1 VTRIPELEQELVA
14 AAARLRSPRRRL
26 VWPAARAALAVG
38 TAAAVILVAVIVF
51 GGNDDGRRQHP
62 AGAQPAP
69 STAGEDSPAGEFVP
83 ERQRIARTANRWA
96 RLFVASDLADCKY
109 MSQPACE
116 RITCMRVGPRLI
128 PNCTPPSPAFRL
140 SFARA
145 KVEDVEEKGNRA
157 AARFSNGEVVEL
169 ERPRAYGLDGVWL
182 ITKWGQSAG
191 RGFFE

>member
-38 TAAAVILVAVIVF
+38 AAAAVVLVAVMVF
-51 GGNDDGRRQHP
+51 GGDDGGRRQQP
-62 AGAQPAP
+62 PGAGPAP
-69 STAGEDSPAGEFVP
+69 PTANGDGPPGTFVP
-83 ERQRIARTANRWA
+83 QRQRIVRTANSWA
-96 RLFVASDLADCKY
+96 RLFAASDLADCKY

-116 RITCMRVGPRLI
+116 RVTCTRVGPRPI

-145 KVEDVEEKGNRA
+145 KVEEVEEKGNRA

-169 ERPRAYGLDGVWL
+169 ERVSGNELDGVWL
-182 ITKWGQSAG
+182 IIKFGRTAG